1 MDNEQLKANVTS
13 GKQWVR
19 LLYMVLYAVALYFA
33 SILMWIVVVLQF
45 LFALITGKDNAQL
58 RSFGYSLST
67 YLYEVYKFLTYSSDE
82 KPFPFADWPDTPDEI
97 KAKVQ
102 EFKSPEQEKAASDA
116 TSTNESPASSSSA
129 AATVVAADVVASEVD
144 EPKADTE
151 TAGDTDGG
159 SVNSSN
165 PVASESV
172 IHLSS
177 EDASNNSTDTD
188 NSKNDTKN
196 S

>member
-19 LLYMVLYAVALYFA
+19 LLYMVFYAIALYFA
-33 SILMWIVVVLQF
+33 TIAMWILVVLQF

-82 KPFPFADWPDTPDEI
+82 KPFPFADWPDTPEEI
-97 KAKVQ
+97 KAKVGEIKTQ
-102 EFKSPEQEKAASDA
+102 
-116 TSTNESPASSSSA
+116 SSA
-129 AATVVAADVVASEVD
+129 NPDVKPDVVTPAQTFTEATAAESAPDASQNVQDPVKD
-144 EPKADTE
+144 EPI
-151 TAGDTDGG
+151 
-159 SVNSSN
+159 
-165 PVASESV
+165 

-177 EDASNNSTDTD
+177 DETHAAASFGEAPKNEDLKD
-188 NSKNDTKN
+188 K
-196 S
+196 

>member
-19 LLYMVLYAVALYFA
+19 LLYMVFYAIALYFA
-33 SILMWIVVVLQF
+33 TIAMWILVVLQF

-82 KPFPFADWPDTPDEI
+82 KPFPFADWPDTPEEI
-97 KAKVQ
+97 KAKVGEIKTQ
-102 EFKSPEQEKAASDA
+102 SSANPDVKPDVVTPAQTFTEATAAESAPEVVSEAPAASQNDQD
-116 TSTNESPASSSSA
+116 P
-129 AATVVAADVVASEVD
+129 VKD
-144 EPKADTE
+144 EPI
-151 TAGDTDGG
+151 
-159 SVNSSN
+159 
-165 PVASESV
+165 

-177 EDASNNSTDTD
+177 DETHAAASFGEAPKNEDLKD
-188 NSKNDTKN
+188 K
-196 S
+196 